1 MRRLL
6 PLLLLAGLPL
16 AAQSKL
22 ERGKKIVDDALEALG
37 GARFLAMKDRE
48 ESGRVY
54 SFYRETLQG
63 LSIARIYSH
72 YPMKPDSAP
81 ADFVG
86 VYERQSFGKKKED
99 NAVLFNETGGYQ
111 VSYRGATPIAA
122 DRLERYRQSTMRN
135 IFYILRQRLNEKGLI
150 FDFQSTE
157 VFQNLPV
164 DVVNVVDSE
173 NRTTTVYF
181 HHSSK
186 LPVRQMFFMRNAV
199 TKEKDEEV
207 TVFAK
212 YRDVGGGVK
221 WPFNIM
227 RERNGEKIYEIFSEA
242 VKVNLALKDDLFK
255 LPGGV
260 KILKQ

>member
-1 MRRLL
+1 MRRVF
-6 PLLLLAGLPL
+6 LLLFLILPL

-22 ERGKKIVDDALEALG
+22 ERGKKIVDDAIEALG
-37 GARFLAMKDRE
+37 GSHFLAMSDRE
-48 ESGRVY
+48 ESGRAY
-54 SFYRETLQG
+54 SFFRERLQG
-63 LSIARIYSH
+63 LSIARIYTH
-72 YPMKPDSAP
+72 YVLKPDSPP

-86 VYERQSFGKKKED
+86 VYERQSFGKKEET
-99 NAVLFNETGGYQ
+99 AVLFNESGGYQ
-111 VSYRGATPIAA
+111 VSYRGATPLPE
-122 DRLERYRQSTMRN
+122 DRLERYRQSTMHN
-135 IFYILRQRLNEKGLI
+135 IFYILRQRLNEKGLL

-164 DVVNVVDSE
+164 DIVNITDSE

-186 LPVRQMFFMRNAV
+186 LPVRQVFYHRNAF

-212 YRDVGGGVK
+212 YRDVGAGVK

-227 RERNGEKIYEIFSEA
+227 RERNGEKIYEIFSES
-242 VKVNLALKDDLFK
+242 VKLNLALKDDLFK
-255 LPGGV
+255 LPTGV
-260 KILKQ
+260 KMLKQ